1 MVENQHSPSGKAGV
15 DQGPRALQQ
24 ERTEVGQGRWG
35 RGEEVS
41 GREGVP
47 GPGGPAGQHQRV
59 HTEPGD
65 KERKEAGQSHHRP
78 WWQAQIL
85 FGRPP
90 GVACPK

>member
-1 MVENQHSPSGKAGV
+1 MVENQQSPSGKVGV
-15 DQGPRALQQ
+15 DQGPWAPQQ

-35 RGEEVS
+35 GRVS
-41 GREGVP
+41 WDL
-47 GPGGPAGQHQRV
+47 GGPAGQHQRV

-78 WWQAQIL
+78 WWQVQML

-90 GVACPK
+90 GMACPK